1 MTQLS
6 NHPTSAHQPRRLSRR
21 AFLCS
26 LSTVLSG
33 ALLVAC
39 GPPRSNSR
47 ADLAFGPQATPPAA
61 LPSPVPATLPAAPS
75 DDLPIDQ
82 FLALSAVLT
91 GVPTLNPD
99 LGRIYLQSLQASP
112 DFTVTVTELYEQAGF
127 RTDAPPP
134 TIATL
139 ESAGLFAQ
147 EATRTL
153 ADRIIDLWYTG
164 VYTNTEGEETVA
176 TYVDALAW
184 QTLAFTKPT
193 TICGYPGFWS
203 EAWEPVLD

>member
-1 MTQLS
+1 MTQS
-6 NHPTSAHQPRRLSRR
+6 PNHLISVHHPRRLSRR
-21 AFLCS
+21 AFLGS
-26 LSTVLSG
+26 LSTALSG

-47 ADLAFGPQATPPAA
+47 ADQAFGAQATPPAA
-61 LPSPVPATLPAAPS
+61 LPSPMPATPAVPL
-75 DDLPIDQ
+75 DDLPLAQ

-91 GVPTLNPD
+91 GVPTLNPE
-99 LGRIYLQSLQASP
+99 LGRIYLKSLQNSP
-112 DFTVTVTELYEQAGF
+112 DLAVTVSEFYEQAGF
-127 RTDAPPP
+127 RTNAPPP
-134 TIATL
+134 TIALL
-139 ESAGLFAQ
+139 EDAGLFAQ

-153 ADRIIDLWYTG
+153 ADRIIELWYTG
-164 VYTNTEGEETVA
+164 VYTNEQGEETVA

-184 QTLAFTKPT
+184 RALTFTKPT

>member
-1 MTQLS
+1 MNQST
-6 NHPTSAHQPRRLSRR
+6 NDQPRRLSRR

-26 LSTVLSG
+26 LSTAITG
-33 ALLVAC
+33 AILVAC

-47 ADLAFGPQATPPAA
+47 ADVAFGPQATPPAA
-61 LPSPVPATLPAAPS
+61 LPSPAPATPPPATS
-75 DDLPIDQ
+75 DDLPFAQ

-99 LGRIYLQSLQASP
+99 LGRLYLQSVQANS
-112 DFTVTVTELYEQAGF
+112 DFTVTVLDLYAQAGF

-134 TIATL
+134 TIATM

-147 EATRTL
+147 EATRAL
-153 ADRIIDLWYTG
+153 ADRIIELWYTG
-164 VYTNTEGEETVA
+164 VYTNAQGEDAVA
-176 TYVDALAW
+176 THVDALAW